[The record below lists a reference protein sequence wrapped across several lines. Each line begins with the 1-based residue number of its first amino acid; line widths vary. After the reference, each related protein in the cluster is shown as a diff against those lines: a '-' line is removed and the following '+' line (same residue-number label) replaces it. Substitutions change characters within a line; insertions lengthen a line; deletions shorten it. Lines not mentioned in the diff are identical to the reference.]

1 MLDSSADVKFRDS
14 CRWTKSILKRDI
26 KEKYWNHVS
35 EYVDLPFKC
44 AHNMKQKHTI
54 DGKIFQYAYKALHQ
68 CEFVKVKTIGDGNC
82 GFDAVIKAVTSDQKY
97 HGSVISR
104 ELPTSIVSLRKK
116 FAEELIKTNNYQR
129 EVARQS
135 WSDISASS
143 EKEDVI
149 GRYKKMAWALGALDD
164 KEESTR
170 QSAKDLL
177 RSNLL
182 SDDV

>member
-14 CRWTKSILKRDI
+14 CKWTKSTLKRDI

-97 HGSVISR
+97 HGSVIAR
-104 ELPTSIVSLRKK
+104 GLPTSVKSLRERLAKK
-116 FAEELIKTNNYQR
+116 LIKLNIDQK
-129 EVARQS
+129 EVVRTSWMEQS
-135 WSDISASS
+135 DSSD
-143 EKEDVI
+143 KQDVR
-149 GRYKKMAWALGALDD
+149 GRYKRMA
-164 KEESTR
+164 
-170 QSAKDLL
+170 
-177 RSNLL
+177 
-182 SDDV
+182 